1 MIMPAILY
9 GNMKG
14 GVGKTTNSVMTAY
27 QLAKLGYKTLVCDLD
42 PQANATQLLRRT
54 YGLQHGSDLQIDKTM
69 MVALMDENIKPAIV
83 NIMDNLYLLPS
94 SEDFK
99 NYPDFLEMKFLLDKE
114 KIQAGDSNTLQSEM
128 SKVKEQR
135 IAYFAQQLAK
145 VRDEYDFIII
155 DVPPTLSIFTDYAIY
170 ATDFVIIVL
179 QTQQRSLDG
188 AETFFE
194 YLQQMYN
201 DYANVDFD
209 ILGVLAVL
217 LKNNAGLDSQILKD
231 AETDFGKDMLFDQII
246 RHMERLKRYDRTGIA
261 EKGLTKY
268 DMHDTRLHYIYNT
281 LTKEIVS
288 RLKDKGVELK

>member
-1 MIMPAILY
+1 MPAILY

-42 PQANATQLLRRT
+42 PQANATQLLRGT
-54 YGLQHGSDLQIDKTM
+54 YGLQHETDLQIGKTM
-69 MVALMDENIKPAIV
+69 MVALTEENIKPAIV

-99 NYPDFLEMKFLLDKE
+99 NYPDFLEMKFMLDKE
-114 KIQAGDSNTLQSEM
+114 KIESGDSTTLQSEM

-145 VRDEYDFIII
+145 VRDEYDFVII
-155 DVPPTLSIFTDYAIY
+155 DVPPTLSIFTDSAIY

-201 DYANVDFD
+201 DYANIDFD

-217 LKNNAGLDSQILKD
+217 LKNNVGLDNQILKD
-231 AETDFGKDMLFDQII
+231 AETDFGKDMLFNQII

-261 EKGLTKY
+261 EKDLTKY

-281 LTKEIVS
+281 LTKEIVA

>member
-1 MIMPAILY
+1 MPSILY

-54 YGLQHGSDLQIDKTM
+54 YGLQHGTDLQIGKTM
-69 MVALMDENIKPAIV
+69 MVALTEENIKPAIV

-99 NYPDFLEMKFLLDKE
+99 NYPDFLEMRFMLDKE
-114 KIQAGDSNTLQSEM
+114 KIESGDSTTLQSEM

-135 IAYFAQQLAK
+135 ISYFAQQLAK
-145 VRDEYDFIII
+145 VRDEYDFVII
-155 DVPPTLSIFTDYAIY
+155 DVPPTLSVFTDSAIY
-170 ATDFVIIVL
+170 ATDYVIIVL

-201 DYANVDFD
+201 DYANIDFD

-217 LKNNAGLDSQILKD
+217 LKNNVGLDNQILKD
-231 AETDFGKDMLFDQII
+231 AEADFGKDMLFNQII

-281 LTKEIVS
+281 LTKEIVA
-288 RLKDKGVELK
+288 RLKDKGAEI

>member
-1 MIMPAILY
+1 MPAILY

-54 YGLQHGSDLQIDKTM
+54 YGLQNGTDLQIDKTM
-69 MVALMDENIKPAIV
+69 MVALAEENIKPAIV

-99 NYPDFLEMKFLLDKE
+99 NYPDFLEMKYMLDKE
-114 KIQAGDSNTLQSEM
+114 KVEAGNSNTLQSEM

-145 VRDEYDFIII
+145 VRDEYDFVII
-155 DVPPTLSIFTDYAIY
+155 DVPPTLSIFTDSAIY

-201 DYANVDFD
+201 DYANIDFG

-217 LKNNAGLDSQILKD
+217 LKNNVGLDNQILKD
-231 AETDFGKDMLFDQII
+231 AEADFGKDMLFNQII

-281 LTKEIVS
+281 LTKEIIV

>member
-1 MIMPAILY
+1 MPAILY

-54 YGLQHGSDLQIDKTM
+54 YGLQNGVDLQIDKTM
-69 MVALMDENIKPAIV
+69 MVALTEENIKSAIV

-99 NYPDFLEMKFLLDKE
+99 NYPDFLEMKYMLDKE
-114 KIQAGDSNTLQSEM
+114 KIEAGNSNTLQSEM

-145 VRDEYDFIII
+145 VRDEYDFVII
-155 DVPPTLSIFTDYAIY
+155 DVPPTLSIFTDSAIY

-201 DYANVDFD
+201 DYANIDFD

-217 LKNNAGLDSQILKD
+217 LKNNVGLDNQILKD
-231 AETDFGKDMLFDQII
+231 AEADFGKDMLFNQII

-268 DMHDTRLHYIYNT
+268 DMHDTRLHYIYNA
-281 LTKEIVS
+281 LTKEIVT
-288 RLKDKGVELK
+288 RLTDKGVELK

>member
-1 MIMPAILY
+1 MPAILY

-54 YGLQHGSDLQIDKTM
+54 YGLQHETDLQIGKTM
-69 MVALMDENIKPAIV
+69 MVALTEENIKPAIV

-99 NYPDFLEMKFLLDKE
+99 NYPDFLEMKFMLDKE
-114 KIQAGDSNTLQSEM
+114 KIESGDSTTLQSEM

-145 VRDEYDFIII
+145 VRDEYDFVII
-155 DVPPTLSIFTDYAIY
+155 DVPPTLSIFTDSAIY

-201 DYANVDFD
+201 DYANIDFD

-217 LKNNAGLDSQILKD
+217 LKNNIGLDNQILKD
-231 AETDFGKDMLFDQII
+231 AETDFGKDMLFNQII

-281 LTKEIVS
+281 LTKEIVA

>member
-1 MIMPAILY
+1 MPAILY

-54 YGLQHGSDLQIDKTM
+54 YGLQHGTDLQINKTM
-69 MVALMDENIKPAIV
+69 MVALTEENIKSAIV

-99 NYPDFLEMKFLLDKE
+99 NYPDFLEMKFMLDKE
-114 KIQAGDSNTLQSEM
+114 KIEAGDSTTLQSEM

-135 IAYFAQQLAK
+135 ISYFAQQLAK
-145 VRDEYDFIII
+145 VRDEYDFVII
-155 DVPPTLSIFTDYAIY
+155 DVPPTLSIFTDSAIY

-179 QTQQRSLDG
+179 QTQHRSLDG

-201 DYANVDFD
+201 DYANIDFD

-217 LKNNAGLDSQILKD
+217 LKNNVGLDNQILKD
-231 AETDFGKDMLFDQII
+231 AETDFGKDMLFNQII

-268 DMHDTRLHYIYNT
+268 DMHDTRLHYIYNK
-281 LTKEIVS
+281 LTKEIVA
-288 RLKDKGVELK
+288 RLKDKGAEF

>member
-1 MIMPAILY
+1 MPAILY

-54 YGLQHGSDLQIDKTM
+54 YGLQQGTDLQINKTM
-69 MVALMDENIKPAIV
+69 MVALTEENIKPAIV

-99 NYPDFLEMKFLLDKE
+99 NYPDFLEMKFMLDKE
-114 KIQAGDSNTLQSEM
+114 KIESGDSTTLQSEM

-135 IAYFAQQLAK
+135 ISYFAQQLAK
-145 VRDEYDFIII
+145 VRDEYDFVII
-155 DVPPTLSIFTDYAIY
+155 DVPPTLSVFTDSAIY
-170 ATDFVIIVL
+170 ATDYVIIVL

-201 DYANVDFD
+201 DYANIDFD

-217 LKNNAGLDSQILKD
+217 LKNNVGLDNQILKD
-231 AETDFGKDMLFDQII
+231 AEADFGKDMLFNQII

-281 LTKEIVS
+281 LTKEIVA
-288 RLKDKGVELK
+288 RLKDKGAEI

>member
-1 MIMPAILY
+1 
-9 GNMKG
+9 
-14 GVGKTTNSVMTAY
+14 MTAY

-54 YGLQHGSDLQIDKTM
+54 YGLQQGTDLQIGKTM
-69 MVALMDENIKPAIV
+69 MVALTEENIKPAIV

-99 NYPDFLEMKFLLDKE
+99 NYPDFLEMKFMLDKE
-114 KIQAGDSNTLQSEM
+114 KIESGDSTTLQSEM

-135 IAYFAQQLAK
+135 IAYFSQQLAK

-155 DVPPTLSIFTDYAIY
+155 DVPPTLSVFTDSAIY
-170 ATDFVIIVL
+170 ATDYVIIVL

-201 DYANVDFD
+201 DYANIDFD

-217 LKNNAGLDSQILKD
+217 LKNNVGLDNQILQD
-231 AETDFGKDMLFDQII
+231 AEADFGKDMLFNQII

-268 DMHDTRLHYIYNT
+268 DMHDTRLHYIYNK
-281 LTKEIVS
+281 LTKEIVA
-288 RLKDKGVELK
+288 RLKDKGAEF

>member
-1 MIMPAILY
+1 MPAILY

-54 YGLQHGSDLQIDKTM
+54 YGLQHETDLQIGKTM
-69 MVALMDENIKPAIV
+69 MVALTEENIKPAIV

-99 NYPDFLEMKFLLDKE
+99 NYPDFLEMKFMLDKE
-114 KIQAGDSNTLQSEM
+114 KIESGDSTTLQSEM

-145 VRDEYDFIII
+145 VRDEYDFVII
-155 DVPPTLSIFTDYAIY
+155 DVPPTLSIFTDSAIY

-201 DYANVDFD
+201 DYANIDFD
-209 ILGVLAVL
+209 ILGILAVL
-217 LKNNAGLDSQILKD
+217 LKNNVGLDNQILKD
-231 AETDFGKDMLFDQII
+231 AETDFGKDMLFNQII

-261 EKGLTKY
+261 EKDLTKY

-281 LTKEIVS
+281 LTKEIVA

>member
-1 MIMPAILY
+1 MPAILY

-27 QLAKLGYKTLVCDLD
+27 QLARLGYKTLVCDLY

-54 YGLQHGSDLQIDKTM
+54 YSLQHGSDLQIDKTM
-69 MVALMDENIKPAIV
+69 MVALTEENIKSAIV

-99 NYPDFLEMKFLLDKE
+99 NYPDFLEMKFMLDKE
-114 KIQAGDSNTLQSEM
+114 KIEAGDSNTLQSEM
-128 SKVKEQR
+128 SQVKEKR
-135 IAYFAQQLAK
+135 IAYFANQLAK
-145 VRDEYDFIII
+145 VKDDYDFVII
-155 DVPPTLSIFTDYAIY
+155 DVPPTLSVFTDSAIY

-217 LKNNAGLDSQILKD
+217 LKNNVGLDSQILKD
-231 AETDFGKDMLFDQII
+231 AETDFGKDMLFKQII

-261 EKGLTKY
+261 EKDLTKY
-268 DMHDTRLHYIYNT
+268 DMHDSRLHYIYNT
-281 LTKEIVS
+281 LTKEIID

>member
-1 MIMPAILY
+1 MPAILY

-14 GVGKTTNSVMTAY
+14 GVGKTTNSVLTAY

-54 YGLQHGSDLQIDKTM
+54 YGLQHGTDLQIGKTM
-69 MVALMDENIKPAIV
+69 MVALTEENIKPAIV

-99 NYPDFLEMKFLLDKE
+99 NYPDFLEMKFMLDKE
-114 KIQAGDSNTLQSEM
+114 KIESGDSTTLQGEM

-135 IAYFAQQLAK
+135 ISYFAQQLAK
-145 VRDEYDFIII
+145 VRDEYDFVII
-155 DVPPTLSIFTDYAIY
+155 DVPPTLSVFTDSAIY
-170 ATDFVIIVL
+170 ATDYVIIVL

-201 DYANVDFD
+201 DYANIDFD

-217 LKNNAGLDSQILKD
+217 LKNNVGLDNQILKD
-231 AETDFGKDMLFDQII
+231 AETDFGKDMLFNQII

-281 LTKEIVS
+281 LTKEIVA
-288 RLKDKGVELK
+288 RLKDKGAEI

>member
-1 MIMPAILY
+1 MPAILY

-54 YGLQHGSDLQIDKTM
+54 YGLQHGTDLQINKTM
-69 MVALMDENIKPAIV
+69 MVALTEENIKSAIV

-99 NYPDFLEMKFLLDKE
+99 NYPDFLEKKFMLDKE
-114 KIQAGDSNTLQSEM
+114 KIESGDSTTLQSEM

-135 IAYFAQQLAK
+135 ISYFAQQLAK
-145 VRDEYDFIII
+145 VRDDYDFVII
-155 DVPPTLSIFTDYAIY
+155 DVPPTLSIFTDSAIY

-201 DYANVDFD
+201 DYANIDFD

-217 LKNNAGLDSQILKD
+217 LKNNVGLDNQILKD
-231 AETDFGKDMLFDQII
+231 AETDFGKDMLFNQII

-281 LTKEIVS
+281 LTKEIVA

>member
-1 MIMPAILY
+1 MPAILY

-54 YGLQHGSDLQIDKTM
+54 YGLQQGTDLQINKTM
-69 MVALMDENIKPAIV
+69 MVALTEENIKPAIV

-99 NYPDFLEMKFLLDKE
+99 NYPDFLEMKFMLDKE
-114 KIQAGDSNTLQSEM
+114 MIESGDSTTLQSEM

-135 IAYFAQQLAK
+135 ISYFAQQLAK
-145 VRDEYDFIII
+145 VRDEYDFVII
-155 DVPPTLSIFTDYAIY
+155 DVPPTLSVFTDSAIY
-170 ATDFVIIVL
+170 ATDYVIIVL

-201 DYANVDFD
+201 DYANIDFD

-217 LKNNAGLDSQILKD
+217 LKNNVGLDNQILKD
-231 AETDFGKDMLFDQII
+231 AEADFGKDMLFNQII

-281 LTKEIVS
+281 LTKEIVA
-288 RLKDKGVELK
+288 RLKDKGAEI

>member
-1 MIMPAILY
+1 MPAILY

-54 YGLQHGSDLQIDKTM
+54 YGLQNGVDLQIDKTM
-69 MVALMDENIKPAIV
+69 MVALTEENIKSAIV

-99 NYPDFLEMKFLLDKE
+99 NYPDFLEMKYMLDKE
-114 KIQAGDSNTLQSEM
+114 KIEAGNSNTLQSEM

-145 VRDEYDFIII
+145 VRGGYDFVII
-155 DVPPTLSIFTDYAIY
+155 DVPPTLSIFTDSAIY

-201 DYANVDFD
+201 DYANIDFD

-217 LKNNAGLDSQILKD
+217 LKNNVGLDNQILKD
-231 AETDFGKDMLFDQII
+231 AEADFGKDMLFNQII

-268 DMHDTRLHYIYNT
+268 DMHDTRLHYIYNA
-281 LTKEIVS
+281 LTKEIVT
-288 RLKDKGVELK
+288 RLTDKGVELK

>member
-1 MIMPAILY
+1 
-9 GNMKG
+9 MKG

-54 YGLQHGSDLQIDKTM
+54 YSLQHGTDLQIDKTM
-69 MVALMDENIKPAIV
+69 MVALTEENIKSAIV
-83 NIMDNLYLLPS
+83 NVMDNLYLLPS

-99 NYPDFLEMKFLLDKE
+99 NYPDFLEIKYMLDKE
-114 KIQAGDSNTLQSEM
+114 KIETGSTTLQAEM
-128 SKVKEQR
+128 SRVKEQR
-135 IAYFAQQLAK
+135 IAYFANQLVK
-145 VRDEYDFIII
+145 VKDGYDFIII
-155 DVPPTLSIFTDYAIY
+155 DVPPTLSIFTDSAIY
-170 ATDFVIIVL
+170 ATNYVIIVL

-209 ILGVLAVL
+209 IIGVLAVL
-217 LKNNAGLDSQILKD
+217 IKNSAGLDNQIIKD
-231 AETDFGKDMLFDQII
+231 AQEDFGEEMIFNQII

-261 EKGLTKY
+261 EKDFTKY
-268 DMHDTRLHYIYNT
+268 DMHDSRLHYIYQQ
-281 LTKEIVS
+281 LTNEIIE
-288 RLKDKGVELK
+288 RLKDKGELQ

>member
-1 MIMPAILY
+1 MPAILY

-14 GVGKTTNSVMTAY
+14 GVGKTTNSVMTSY

-54 YGLQHGSDLQIDKTM
+54 YGLQQGTDLQIGKTM
-69 MVALMDENIKPAIV
+69 MVALTEENIKPAIV

-99 NYPDFLEMKFLLDKE
+99 NYPDFLEMKFMLDKE
-114 KIQAGDSNTLQSEM
+114 KIESGDSTTLQSEM

-135 IAYFAQQLAK
+135 IAYFSQQLAK

-155 DVPPTLSIFTDYAIY
+155 DVPPTLSVFTDSAIY
-170 ATDFVIIVL
+170 ATDYVIIVL

-201 DYANVDFD
+201 DYANIDFD

-217 LKNNAGLDSQILKD
+217 LKNNVGLDNQILKD
-231 AETDFGKDMLFDQII
+231 AETDFGKDMLFNQII

-281 LTKEIVS
+281 LTKEIVA

>member
-1 MIMPAILY
+1 MPSILY

-14 GVGKTTNSVMTAY
+14 GVGKTTNSVITAY

-54 YGLQHGSDLQIDKTM
+54 YGLQHGTDLQIGKTM
-69 MVALMDENIKPAIV
+69 MVALTEENIKPAIV

-99 NYPDFLEMKFLLDKE
+99 NYPDFLEMKFMLAKE
-114 KIQAGDSNTLQSEM
+114 KIESGDSTTLQGEM

-135 IAYFAQQLAK
+135 ISYFAQQLAK
-145 VRDEYDFIII
+145 VRDEYDFVII
-155 DVPPTLSIFTDYAIY
+155 DVPPTLSVFTDSAIY
-170 ATDFVIIVL
+170 ATDYVIIVL

-201 DYANVDFD
+201 DYANIDFD

-217 LKNNAGLDSQILKD
+217 LKNNVGLDNQILKD
-231 AETDFGKDMLFDQII
+231 AEADFGKDMLFNQII

-281 LTKEIVS
+281 LTKEIVA
-288 RLKDKGVELK
+288 RLKDKGAEI

>member
-1 MIMPAILY
+1 MPAILY

-54 YGLQHGSDLQIDKTM
+54 YGLQQGTDLQIGKTM
-69 MVALMDENIKPAIV
+69 MVALTEENIKPAIV
-83 NIMDNLYLLPS
+83 NIMDNLNLLPS

-99 NYPDFLEMKFLLDKE
+99 NYPDFLEMKFMLDKE
-114 KIQAGDSNTLQSEM
+114 KIESGDSTTLQSEM

-135 IAYFAQQLAK
+135 ISYFAQQLAK
-145 VRDEYDFIII
+145 VRDDYDFVII
-155 DVPPTLSIFTDYAIY
+155 DVPPTLSIFTDSAIY

-201 DYANVDFD
+201 DYANIDFD

-217 LKNNAGLDSQILKD
+217 LKNNVGLDNQILKD
-231 AETDFGKDMLFDQII
+231 AETDFGKDMLFNQII

-281 LTKEIVS
+281 LTKEIVA

>member
-1 MIMPAILY
+1 MPAILY

-54 YGLQHGSDLQIDKTM
+54 YGLQQGIDLQIGKTM
-69 MVALMDENIKPAIV
+69 MVALTEENIKPAIV

-99 NYPDFLEMKFLLDKE
+99 NYPDFLEMKFMLDKE
-114 KIQAGDSNTLQSEM
+114 KIESGDSTTLQSEM

-135 IAYFAQQLAK
+135 IAYFSQQLAK

-155 DVPPTLSIFTDYAIY
+155 DVPPTLSIFTDSAIY
-170 ATDFVIIVL
+170 ATDYVIIVL

-201 DYANVDFD
+201 DYANIDFD

-217 LKNNAGLDSQILKD
+217 LKNNVGLDNQILQD
-231 AETDFGKDMLFDQII
+231 AEADFGKDMLFNQII

-261 EKGLTKY
+261 EKDLTKY
-268 DMHDTRLHYIYNT
+268 DMHDTRLHYIYNK
-281 LTKEIVS
+281 LTKEIVA
-288 RLKDKGVELK
+288 RLKDKGAEI

>member
-1 MIMPAILY
+1 MPAILY

-54 YGLQHGSDLQIDKTM
+54 YGLQQGTDLQIGKTM
-69 MVALMDENIKPAIV
+69 MVALTEENIKPAIV

-99 NYPDFLEMKFLLDKE
+99 NYPDFLEMKFMLDKE
-114 KIQAGDSNTLQSEM
+114 KIESGDSTTLQSEM

-135 IAYFAQQLAK
+135 IAYFSQQLAK

-155 DVPPTLSIFTDYAIY
+155 DVPPTLSVFTDSAIY
-170 ATDFVIIVL
+170 ATDYVIIVL

-188 AETFFE
+188 AKTFFE

-201 DYANVDFD
+201 DYANIDFD

-217 LKNNAGLDSQILKD
+217 LKNNVGLDNQILQD
-231 AETDFGKDMLFDQII
+231 AEADFGKYMLFNQII

-268 DMHDTRLHYIYNT
+268 DMHDTRLHYIYNK
-281 LTKEIVS
+281 LTKEIVA
-288 RLKDKGVELK
+288 RLKDKGAEI

>member
-1 MIMPAILY
+1 MPAILY

-54 YGLQHGSDLQIDKTM
+54 YGLQHETDLQIGKTM
-69 MVALMDENIKPAIV
+69 MVALTEENIKPAIV

-99 NYPDFLEMKFLLDKE
+99 NYPDFLEMKFMLDKE
-114 KIQAGDSNTLQSEM
+114 KIESGDSTTLQSEM

-145 VRDEYDFIII
+145 VRDEYNFVII
-155 DVPPTLSIFTDYAIY
+155 DVPPTLSIFTDSAIY

-201 DYANVDFD
+201 DYANIDFD

-217 LKNNAGLDSQILKD
+217 LKNNVGLDNQILKD
-231 AETDFGKDMLFDQII
+231 AETDFGKDMLFNQII

-281 LTKEIVS
+281 LTKEIVA

>member
-1 MIMPAILY
+1 MPAILY

-54 YGLQHGSDLQIDKTM
+54 YGLQQGTDLQINKTM
-69 MVALMDENIKPAIV
+69 MVALTEENIKPAIV

-99 NYPDFLEMKFLLDKE
+99 NYPDFLEMKFMLDKE
-114 KIQAGDSNTLQSEM
+114 MIESGDSTTLQSEM

-135 IAYFAQQLAK
+135 ISYFAQQLAK
-145 VRDEYDFIII
+145 VRDEYDFVII
-155 DVPPTLSIFTDYAIY
+155 DVPPTLSFFTDSAIY
-170 ATDFVIIVL
+170 ATDYVIIVL

-201 DYANVDFD
+201 DYANIDFD

-217 LKNNAGLDSQILKD
+217 LKNNVGLDNQILKD
-231 AETDFGKDMLFDQII
+231 AEADFGKDMLFNQII

-281 LTKEIVS
+281 LTKEIVA
-288 RLKDKGVELK
+288 RLKDKGAEI

>member
-1 MIMPAILY
+1 MPAILY

-27 QLAKLGYKTLVCDLD
+27 QLARLGYKTLVCDLD

-54 YGLQHGSDLQIDKTM
+54 YSLQHGSDLQIDKTM
-69 MVALMDENIKPAIV
+69 MVALTEENIRSAIV

-99 NYPDFLEMKFLLDKE
+99 NYPDFLEMKFMLDKE
-114 KIQAGDSNTLQSEM
+114 KIEAGDSNTLQSEM
-128 SKVKEQR
+128 SQVKEQR
-135 IAYFAQQLAK
+135 IAYFANQLAK
-145 VRDEYDFIII
+145 VKDDYDFVII
-155 DVPPTLSIFTDYAIY
+155 DVPPTLSIFTDSAIY

-217 LKNNAGLDSQILKD
+217 LKNNVGLDSQILKD
-231 AETDFGKDMLFDQII
+231 AETDFGKDMLFKQII

-268 DMHDTRLHYIYNT
+268 DMHDSRLHYIYNT
-281 LTKEIVS
+281 LTKEIIS

>member
-1 MIMPAILY
+1 M
-9 GNMKG
+9 
-14 GVGKTTNSVMTAY
+14 
-27 QLAKLGYKTLVCDLD
+27 
-42 PQANATQLLRRT
+42 
-54 YGLQHGSDLQIDKTM
+54 
-69 MVALMDENIKPAIV
+69 
-83 NIMDNLYLLPS
+83 
-94 SEDFK
+94 
-99 NYPDFLEMKFLLDKE
+99 LDKE
-114 KIQAGDSNTLQSEM
+114 KIETGNNTTLQSEM
-128 SKVKEQR
+128 NKVKEHR

-145 VRDEYDFIII
+145 VRNEYNFIII
-155 DVPPTLSIFTDYAIY
+155 DVPPTLSIFTDSAIY

-217 LKNNAGLDSQILKD
+217 LKNNVGLDSQILKD
-231 AETDFGKDMLFDQII
+231 AETDFGKDMLFKQII

-268 DMHDTRLHYIYNT
+268 EMHDTRLHYIYNT
-281 LTKEIVS
+281 LTQEIIQ

>member
-1 MIMPAILY
+1 MPAILY

-42 PQANATQLLRRT
+42 PQANATRLLRRT
-54 YGLQHGSDLQIDKTM
+54 YSLQHGTDLQIDKTM
-69 MVALMDENIKPAIV
+69 MVALTEENIKSAIV
-83 NIMDNLYLLPS
+83 NVMDNLYLLPS

-99 NYPDFLEMKFLLDKE
+99 NYPDFLEIKYMLDKE
-114 KIQAGDSNTLQSEM
+114 KIETGSTTLQAEM
-128 SKVKEQR
+128 SRVKEQR
-135 IAYFAQQLAK
+135 IAYFANQLVK
-145 VRDEYDFIII
+145 VKDGYDFIII
-155 DVPPTLSIFTDYAIY
+155 DVPPTLSIFTDSAIY
-170 ATDFVIIVL
+170 ATNYVIIVL

-209 ILGVLAVL
+209 IIGVLAVL
-217 LKNNAGLDSQILKD
+217 IKNSAGLDNQIIKD
-231 AETDFGKDMLFDQII
+231 AQEDFGEEMIFNQII

-261 EKGLTKY
+261 EKDFTKY
-268 DMHDTRLHYIYNT
+268 DMHDSRLHYIYQQ
-281 LTKEIVS
+281 LTNEIIE
-288 RLKDKGVELK
+288 RLKDKGELQ